1 MKNEILEELHLGKM
15 VKEQVNSKGIR
26 TAWLANQLHCHRNNI
41 YKIYEK
47 DWIDTHILLK
57 LCYILD
63 YDFFALLSQHYQ
75 EQRKN
80 VCKRTQNGEET
91 HTNQGLSK

>member
-1 MKNEILEELHLGKM
+1 MCKGEKDKTDQIHMGSI
-15 VKEQVNSKGIR
+15 VKEYVNNKGIR
-26 TAWLANQLHCHRNNI
+26 VSWLADQLHCHRNNV

-63 YDFFALLSQHYQ
+63 YDFFALLSRHYQ
-75 EQRKN
+75 EQRK
-80 VCKRTQNGEET
+80 K
-91 HTNQGLSK
+91 K